1 MLAIALTLA
10 QDAFPAHDWY
20 HGWQY
25 IVVLA
30 LAIAVM
36 AGYAWQARDGSD
48 GVAGR
53 RLALALAG
61 AIAVATAGLLSGLIG
76 PDTVTV
82 IGTPGTVTPLP
93 DLGAAAFFNGA
104 DPAQLVRGDAV
115 VTLRQRDGGAVDVGA
130 RPVPFGLSVVFAQPR
145 PAAYVVARDAQGNRL
160 TITQPANAS
169 FLSPV
174 MLFRQTQQIHDRTF
188 PLDTFAVP
196 AAHRVVRILYFS
208 PADLAAFGRTPAPGA
223 ENLPAAVLSIADD
236 AGAPAGIAM
245 AQSGRAVEAAGLDLT
260 ITLGTYP
267 VLQVASAPQLGV
279 TAGGLLLFVLAAAW
293 AIIPATNR
301 KTQGGINNPS
311 YSRR

>member
-1 MLAIALTLA
+1 MTSRAGALAFAVLAIAMTLA
-10 QDAFPAHDWY
+10 QDAFPARDWY

-36 AGYAWQARDGSD
+36 AGYAWHARGGAD

-53 RLALALAG
+53 RLALALVG
-61 AIAVATAGLLSGLIG
+61 AIAVALAGLASGLIG

-93 DLGAAAFFNGA
+93 DLGAAAFFNGV
-104 DPAQLVRGDAV
+104 DPAQLARGDAT
-115 VTLRQRDGGAVDVGA
+115 VTLRRRDGSAVEVGS
-130 RPVPFGLSVVFAQPR
+130 RPVPFGLWVVFAQAR
-145 PAAYVVARDAQGNRL
+145 PAAYVEARDANGNRL

-208 PADLAAFGRTPAPGA
+208 PADLAAFGRSAPAGA
-223 ENLPAAVLSIADD
+223 AGEPAAVLSIADD
-236 AGAPAGIAM
+236 SGAPAGIAM
-245 AQSGRAVEAAGLDLT
+245 AQSGREIAAAGVRLT
-260 ITLGTYP
+260 ITLGAYP
-267 VLQVASAPQLGV
+267 VLQVASAPQFGV

-293 AIIPATNR
+293 AASSR
-301 KTQGGINNPS
+301 L
-311 YSRR
+311 YSRT